1 MSVPPQ
7 YPQNDPVA
15 LFAQCFHA
23 LGDNVERVVKGKRD
37 TVELALT
44 CLFAE
49 GHLLIEDVPGTGKTT
64 LARCLAASIE
74 ADFARVQFT
83 PDLLPSD
90 ITGVTIYRQNTG
102 TFDFLPGPVFA
113 NIVLGDEI
121 NRASPKT
128 QSAMLEV
135 MEERRVTADGKTHP
149 VPRPFMVLATQ
160 NSVDM
165 GGTYALPEAQL
176 DRFLM
181 CVTVGYPDHASEVA
195 VLTGSAANTSPDS
208 LQTIASSHHI
218 AEFIQVATQV
228 QVAEQLYDY
237 IVRVVAATR
246 TLPDVRLGAS
256 PRGSVALLRAIR
268 VRAASRSRNY
278 ALPEDVKALAVHVLA
293 HRLILTPEAELSG
306 RTGADVVAEVLATV
320 PVPQAAGGA
329 RI

>member
-1 MSVPPQ
+1 M
-7 YPQNDPVA
+7 NDAVA

-23 LGDNVERVVKGKRD
+23 LGDNIERVVKGKRA
-37 TVELALT
+37 TIELALT
-44 CLFAE
+44 CLFSE

-64 LARCLAASIE
+64 LARCLAASLE
-74 ADFARVQFT
+74 ATFARVQFT

-90 ITGVTIYRQNTG
+90 ITGVTVYRQNTG
-102 TFDFLPGPVFA
+102 AFEFLPGPVFA

-149 VPRPFMVLATQ
+149 VPRPFMVVATQ

-165 GGTYALPEAQL
+165 GGTYPLPEAQL

-181 CVTVGYPDHASEVA
+181 RVTVGYPDHASEVA
-195 VLTGSAANTSPDS
+195 VLSGSAAGATPEGLS
-208 LQTIASSHHI
+208 TIASARHV
-218 AEFIQVATQV
+218 AEFITVAAQV
-228 QVAEQLYDY
+228 QVAEPLYDY
-237 IVRVVAATR
+237 LVRVVAATR
-246 TLPDVRLGAS
+246 HLPDVRLGAS
-256 PRGSVALLRAIR
+256 PRGSVALLRAVR
-268 VRAASRSRNY
+268 VRAASQGRAY
-278 ALPEDVKALAVHVLA
+278 ALPEDVKALAQPVLA

-320 PVPQAAGGA
+320 PVPQAGA
-329 RI
+329 RA